1 MPTRSM
7 IVVNKSWEAEPL
19 VAVLRSANG
28 RPADF
33 PEEVA
38 APSVEIPWSDG
49 HSHKIPARAAY
60 LSGDAA
66 VEVWCIKDLM
76 DPAKSASSSEEKAR
90 VLPMI
95 AGAGQPPDLV
105 VAVGTA
111 SLPDARSFNG
121 SVAVGSSCFLFD
133 PYFGAPNPESRWSDA
148 GIGCLIDEA
157 DRRNTNQLMAW
168 LDREA
173 RPNVET
179 TFLPP
184 PLIPATPPILIV
196 SSTSVAVSDVNVTN
210 PDNYVW
216 ADPAAL
222 AAFSAAAP
230 KRTVGSVETTHG
242 VIRLCIPSPNFLFVS
257 GITNRLGYFNSEL
270 LPRSYAQNF
279 AASHNAGVTVAWLL
293 PRIMAKIDWADV

>member
-1 MPTRSM
+1 M

-19 VAVLRSANG
+19 VAVLRSTNV

-33 PEEVA
+33 PHEVA
-38 APSVEIPWSDG
+38 APSVEIPGSDG
-49 HSHKIPARAAY
+49 RKHKISARAAY
-60 LSGDAA
+60 LAGEAA

-95 AGAGQPPDLV
+95 AAAGPPPDLV

-133 PYFGAPNPESRWSDA
+133 PNASPNPDSRWSDNR
-148 GIGCLIDEA
+148 IGHLIDED
-157 DRRNTNQLMAW
+157 DRTSTNGLMGW
-168 LDREA
+168 LDRDA
-173 RPNVET
+173 RPDIEMR
-179 TFLPP
+179 FLPP
-184 PLIPATPPILIV
+184 PLLPATPPILIV
-196 SSTSVAVSDVNVTN
+196 STTSVAVSDVNVTN

-216 ADPAAL
+216 ADTAAL
-222 AAFSAAAP
+222 ASFSAVAP

-242 VIRLCIPSPNFLFVS
+242 VIRLCIPSPHFLFVS
-257 GITNRLGYFNSEL
+257 GIANRLGYFNSEL
-270 LPRSYAQNF
+270 SPRFYAQNF

-293 PRIMAKIDWADV
+293 PRIMARIDRADI

>member
-1 MPTRSM
+1 M

-19 VAVLRSANG
+19 VAALRSTNG
-28 RPADF
+28 RPAEF
-33 PEEVA
+33 PHEVA

-49 HSHKIPARAAY
+49 RKQKISARAAY
-60 LSGDAA
+60 LAGEAA

-76 DPAKSASSSEEKAR
+76 DPAKSASSSDEKAR

-95 AGAGQPPDLV
+95 AAAGQPPDHLV

-133 PYFGAPNPESRWSDA
+133 PNASPNPDSRWSDDR
-148 GIGCLIDEA
+148 IGHLIDEE
-157 DRRNTNQLMAW
+157 DRTSTNGLMAW
-168 LDREA
+168 LERDA
-173 RPNVET
+173 RPDIET
-179 TFLPP
+179 RFLPP
-184 PLIPATPPILIV
+184 PLLPATPPILIV
-196 SSTSVAVSDVNVTN
+196 STTSVAVSDVNVTN

-222 AAFSAAAP
+222 ASFSAVAP

-242 VIRLCIPSPNFLFVS
+242 VIRLSIPSPNFLFVS
-257 GITNRLGYFNSEL
+257 GIANRLGYFNSEL
-270 LPRSYAQNF
+270 SPRSYAQNF

-293 PRIMAKIDWADV
+293 PRIMARIDWADV

>member
-1 MPTRSM
+1 MPTRTM

-19 VAVLRSANG
+19 VAVLRSTNG

-33 PEEVA
+33 PREVA
-38 APSVEIPWSDG
+38 APAVEIPWDDG
-49 HSHKIPARAAY
+49 RKHKISARAAY
-60 LSGDAA
+60 LAGEAA

-95 AGAGQPPDLV
+95 AAAGQPADLV

-133 PYFGAPNPESRWSDA
+133 PNATPNPDSRWSDDR
-148 GIGCLIDEA
+148 IGRLIDEE
-157 DRRNTNQLMAW
+157 DRTSTNSLMAW

-173 RPNVET
+173 RPDVET
-179 TFLPP
+179 RFLPP
-184 PLIPATPPILIV
+184 PLVPADPPILIV
-196 SSTSVAVSDVNVTN
+196 STTSVAVSDVNVTK
-210 PDNYVW
+210 PDDYVW

-222 AAFSAAAP
+222 ASFSAAAP

-257 GITNRLGYFNSEL
+257 GIANRLGYFNSEL
-270 LPRSYAQNF
+270 SPRSYAQNF

-293 PRIMAKIDWADV
+293 PRIMARIDWADV

>member
-1 MPTRSM
+1 MV
-7 IVVNKSWEAEPL
+7 VVNKSWEAEPL
-19 VAVLRSANG
+19 VAVLRSTNG
-28 RPADF
+28 RPTDF
-33 PEEVA
+33 PREVA
-38 APSVEIPWSDG
+38 APSVRIPWSDG
-49 HSHKIPARAAY
+49 SSHDILARAAY
-60 LSGDAA
+60 RSGEAL

-95 AGAGQPPDLV
+95 AAAGPPPDLV

-121 SVAVGSSCFLFD
+121 SVAAGSSCFLFD
-133 PYFGAPNPESRWSDA
+133 PYSADPNPESRWSDA

-157 DRRNTNQLMAW
+157 DRAKTNGLLAW

-173 RPNVET
+173 RPSVET
-179 TFLPP
+179 RFLSP
-184 PLIPATPPILIV
+184 PLAPATPPILIV
-196 SSTSVAVSDVNVTN
+196 STTSVAVSDVNVTN

-242 VIRLCIPSPNFLFVS
+242 VIRLCIPSPKFLFVS
-257 GITNRLGYFNSEL
+257 GIANRLGYFNSEL
-270 LPRSYAQNF
+270 SPRSYAQNF
-279 AASHNAGVTVAWLL
+279 AASHNAGVAVAWLL
-293 PRIMAKIDWADV
+293 PRIMD